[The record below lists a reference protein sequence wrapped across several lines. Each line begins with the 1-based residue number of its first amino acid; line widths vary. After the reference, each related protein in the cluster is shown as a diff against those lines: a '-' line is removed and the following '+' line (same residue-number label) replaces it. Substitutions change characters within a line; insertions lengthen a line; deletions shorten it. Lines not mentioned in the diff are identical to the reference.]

1 MDYFLISKTKKMK
14 MEIFYSSL
22 FVIFAI
28 LAITL
33 FIYYG
38 DNAIFYVV
46 AVIAIIIAFL
56 NLRLIFYGK
65 EETRKKTNKPAVRSM
80 PKARKVNKITR
91 RKKT

>member
-14 MEIFYSSL
+14 MEVFYSSL

-38 DNAIFYVV
+38 DNAIFYV
-46 AVIAIIIAFL
+46 AAIIAIIIAFL

-65 EETRKKTNKPAVRSM
+65 EETGKRQVNVKKMTRAKRHN
-80 PKARKVNKITR
+80 ITKR
-91 RKKT
+91 RKKI